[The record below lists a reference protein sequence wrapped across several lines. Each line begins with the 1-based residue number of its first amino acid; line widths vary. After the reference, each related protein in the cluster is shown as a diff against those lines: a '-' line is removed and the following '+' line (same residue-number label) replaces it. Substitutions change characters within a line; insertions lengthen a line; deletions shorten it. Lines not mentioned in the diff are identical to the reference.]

1 MRFKIVVRHEIDSFG
16 EIVGVEYCVVSV
28 NADGFE
34 RRETE
39 WTRSKFEAQ
48 SRLAYLSN
56 TALARAS

>member
-34 RRETE
+34 RLETD
-39 WTRSKFEAQ
+39 WTRSKIEAIYTLDKCNGQ
-48 SRLAYLSN
+48 QAV
-56 TALARAS
+56 AA